1 MKGLFITIEGNDG
14 SGKSTVIAS
23 LKEQLAKLNVEVI
36 YTREPGGSYVA
47 EKIRE
52 VILDNDNIAMD
63 DRTEALLY
71 AASRRQHLKET
82 VFPALELGKL
92 VVCDRFIDSS
102 LAYQG
107 VARGLGIDNIYEMNQ
122 FATEGFMPDL
132 TIYLLVDPQV
142 GIDRKSN
149 QKELDRLEHE
159 KLEFHTKVYNG
170 YLELAERFKN
180 RVVIIDANCS
190 VDEECSM
197 VNEVV
202 LKKEDYNEYIRLP
215 K

>member
-23 LKEQLAKLNVEVI
+23 LKEQLAKLNVEVV

-82 VFPALELGKL
+82 VYPALELGKI

-132 TIYLLVDPQV
+132 TLYLLVDPQV

-190 VDEECSM
+190 VEEECSK
-197 VNEVV
+197 VNKIV
-202 LKKEDYNEYIRLP
+202 LDYIKERGL
-215 K
+215 

>member
-14 SGKSTVIAS
+14 SGKSTVIQS
-23 LKEQLAKLNVEVI
+23 LKEQLAKLNVNEC

-63 DRTEALLY
+63 NKTEALLY

-82 VFPALELGKL
+82 VFPALEEGKI

-102 LAYQG
+102 LTYQG
-107 VARGLGIDNIYEMNQ
+107 IARGLGVDEVFNMNM
-122 FATEGFMPDL
+122 FATEGFMPHL
-132 TIYLLVDPQV
+132 TIYLLVDPKI
-142 GIDRKSN
+142 GLERKSH

-159 KLEFHTKVYNG
+159 KLEFHEKVYNG
-170 YLELAERFKN
+170 YLMLADRFKD
-180 RVVIIDANCS
+180 RVHIVNGNVTIE
-190 VDEECSM
+190 EECKA
-197 VNEVV
+197 VNDII
-202 LKKEDYNEYIRLP
+202 LSFIKERGF
-215 K
+215 

>member
-159 KLEFHTKVYNG
+159 KLEFHTKVYKG

-190 VDEECSM
+190 VDEECSR

-202 LKKEDYNEYIRLP
+202 LNFIKERGL
-215 K
+215 

>member
-122 FATEGFMPDL
+122 FATEGFLPDL

-190 VDEECSM
+190 VDEECSR

-202 LKKEDYNEYIRLP
+202 LNFIKERGL
-215 K
+215 